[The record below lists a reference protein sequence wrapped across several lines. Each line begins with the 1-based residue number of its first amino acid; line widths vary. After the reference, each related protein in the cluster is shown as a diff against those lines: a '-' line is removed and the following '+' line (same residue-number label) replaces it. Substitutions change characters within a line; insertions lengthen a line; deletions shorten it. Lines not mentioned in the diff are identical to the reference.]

1 MVRQHNSQSQ
11 RSTGN
16 QGIAQCTLITDDRI
30 NTGEHDGSSRD
41 KEYSADNRAGDTGK
55 NVCQLGAKAISQ
67 EDKSGNLSY
76 AARAY
81 TGSGDDA
88 DVLGVTGA
96 GQTAEEGGD
105 HAAKTLGKDTAVDVL
120 NAIDFIT
127 GSAGSGVVTNRFEH
141 GSNIAGETAN
151 NGSADKSDG
160 RSALT
165 LQIGEGEQLGQCEP
179 RRIMNSSPVEH
190 AKCGSSNYTNDNNSD
205 ENKALRKQS
214 LTTAELQD
222 QCKKECDKRQ
232 DKALGILCGE
242 CPLYSNSGSYIT
254 DSCYY
259 GTNYNRGEELADL
272 THNSGTAQQSLQCTA
287 DDDGAPNGRQTIGG
301 SYAAHGGSERS

>member
-1 MVRQHNSQSQ
+1 MVRQHNCQSQ

-16 QGIAQCTLITDDRI
+16 QGIAQSTLITDDRI

-41 KEYSADNRAGDTGK
+41 KEYSTDNRAGDTGK

-105 HAAKTLGKDTAVDVL
+105 HTAKTLGKDTAVDVL
-120 NAIDFIT
+120 NAIDLIA

-141 GSNIAGETAN
+141 ESNIAGETAN

-165 LQIGEGEQLGQCEP
+165 FQTGIGEQLRQGKP
-179 RRIMNSSPVEH
+179 RRIKIIYH
-190 AKCGSSNYTNDNNSD
+190 APYCR
-205 ENKALRKQS
+205 L
-214 LTTAELQD
+214 
-222 QCKKECDKRQ
+222 
-232 DKALGILCGE
+232 
-242 CPLYSNSGSYIT
+242 
-254 DSCYY
+254 
-259 GTNYNRGEELADL
+259 
-272 THNSGTAQQSLQCTA
+272 HF
-287 DDDGAPNGRQTIGG
+287 
-301 SYAAHGGSERS
+301 

>member
-16 QGIAQCTLITDDRI
+16 QGVAQCALITDDRI

-55 NVCQLGAKAISQ
+55 NVCQLGAQTVGK
-67 EDKSGNLSY
+67 EDDAGNLSY
-76 AARAY
+76 AARANA
-81 TGSGDDA
+81 GSRHNTDI
-88 DVLGVTGA
+88 LGVAGA

-141 GSNIAGETAN
+141 GSNIAGEATN
-151 NGSADKSDG
+151 NGSAHKSDG

-165 LQIGEGEQLGQCEP
+165 LQIGEGEQLGQCKP
-179 RRIMNSSPVEH
+179 RSIVNSGPVEH
-190 AKCGSSNYTNDNNSD
+190 AKCGSTDYTNDNNSD

-214 LTTAELQD
+214 LATAEL
-222 QCKKECDKRQ
+222 
-232 DKALGILCGE
+232 
-242 CPLYSNSGSYIT
+242 
-254 DSCYY
+254 
-259 GTNYNRGEELADL
+259 
-272 THNSGTAQQSLQCTA
+272 
-287 DDDGAPNGRQTIGG
+287 
-301 SYAAHGGSERS
+301 

>member
-55 NVCQLGAKAISQ
+55 NVCQLGAQTVGK
-67 EDKSGNLSY
+67 EDDAGNLSY

-81 TGSGDDA
+81 TGSGNDA
-88 DVLGVTGA
+88 DILGVTGA

-120 NAIDFIT
+120 NAIDLIA

-141 GSNIAGETAN
+141 G
-151 NGSADKSDG
+151 
-160 RSALT
+160 RL
-165 LQIGEGEQLGQCEP
+165 L
-179 RRIMNSSPVEH
+179 
-190 AKCGSSNYTNDNNSD
+190 
-205 ENKALRKQS
+205 S
-214 LTTAELQD
+214 LV
-222 QCKKECDKRQ
+222 
-232 DKALGILCGE
+232 
-242 CPLYSNSGSYIT
+242 
-254 DSCYY
+254 
-259 GTNYNRGEELADL
+259 
-272 THNSGTAQQSLQCTA
+272 
-287 DDDGAPNGRQTIGG
+287 
-301 SYAAHGGSERS
+301 

>member
-11 RSTGN
+11 CSTCN
-16 QGIAQCTLITDDRI
+16 QGVAQCTLITDDRI

-55 NVCQLGAKAISQ
+55 NVCQLGAQTVGK
-67 EDKSGNLSY
+67 EDNTGNLSY

-88 DVLGVTGA
+88 DILGVAGA

-120 NAIDFIT
+120 NAIDLIA

-141 GSNIAGETAN
+141 GSNIAGEAAN

-165 LQIGEGEQLGQCEP
+165 LQIGEGEQLGQCKP
-179 RRIMNSSPVEH
+179 RCIMNSSPVEH
-190 AKCGSSNYTNDNNSD
+190 AKCGSSNYANDNNSD

-214 LTTAELQD
+214 LPTAELQD

-232 DKALGILCGE
+232 D
-242 CPLYSNSGSYIT
+242 N
-254 DSCYY
+254 
-259 GTNYNRGEELADL
+259 
-272 THNSGTAQQSLQCTA
+272 
-287 DDDGAPNGRQTIGG
+287 
-301 SYAAHGGSERS
+301 AHVR

>member
-16 QGIAQCTLITDDRI
+16 QGIAQSTLITDDRV

-41 KEYSADNRAGDTGK
+41 KEYSTDNRAGDTGK

-127 GSAGSGVVTNRFEH
+127 GSAGSGIVTNRFEH
-141 GSNIAGETAN
+141 GSNIAGEAAN
-151 NGSADKSDG
+151 NGSADKSDS

-165 LQIGEGEQLGQCEP
+165 FQIGEGEQLGQCEP
-179 RRIMNSSPVEH
+179 RRIKIIYH
-190 AKCGSSNYTNDNNSD
+190 APCCR
-205 ENKALRKQS
+205 L
-214 LTTAELQD
+214 
-222 QCKKECDKRQ
+222 
-232 DKALGILCGE
+232 
-242 CPLYSNSGSYIT
+242 
-254 DSCYY
+254 
-259 GTNYNRGEELADL
+259 
-272 THNSGTAQQSLQCTA
+272 HF
-287 DDDGAPNGRQTIGG
+287 
-301 SYAAHGGSERS
+301 